1 MMSTVIL
8 NKTFLSFMQLQVSEL
23 VFKGLHKVFIIVF
36 VIFLKNLLIFRF
48 FNKWGGRI
56 AFSVS
61 SSFKKFDL

>member
-1 MMSTVIL
+1 
-8 NKTFLSFMQLQVSEL
+8 MQLQVSEL